1 MGKIRSFKHRIESK
15 QFCLNSFVRPD
26 VHEMYF
32 STLIFMQDIIFA
44 VKSNYIEEILSYS
57 N

>member
-1 MGKIRSFKHRIESK
+1 MRSFKHRIESK
-15 QFCLNSFVRPD
+15 QFCLNSFLRPD

-32 STLIFMQDIIFA
+32 STLMFMQDIIFA
-44 VKSNYIEEILSYS
+44 VKSIYIEEILSYS